1 MLRHCNSI
9 SGLSRPL
16 PHPYCSPC
24 YSAAALSG
32 LQVHKI
38 TVFATTPA
46 SHPPFLQT
54 TAKFTSLK
62 NVILCRSYHT
72 CLRNHK
78 SAIKPS
84 IDQLPDPEHEHHSG
98 SILNVRTEVDFRP
111 WWVWPRSWPR
121 LNDYAI
127 LSQNSEFL
135 KHLQCLVS
143 YVGIN
148 RQLCRLPIHRKVRL
162 TNLMLSDEE
171 PCLGLNS
178 VCDLLQVGGVMPF
191 HA

>member
-1 MLRHCNSI
+1 MTHCIFQLSQRAGPDLCTWDNQKSDFLPFFSFFKMILRHNPACASDLVQVLRHCNSI

-62 NVILCRSYHT
+62 NVILCDSYHI
-72 CLRNHK
+72 CLRDHK

-111 WWVWPRSWPR
+111 
-121 LNDYAI
+121 
-127 LSQNSEFL
+127 
-135 KHLQCLVS
+135 
-143 YVGIN
+143 
-148 RQLCRLPIHRKVRL
+148 
-162 TNLMLSDEE
+162 
-171 PCLGLNS
+171 
-178 VCDLLQVGGVMPF
+178 
-191 HA
+191 

>member
-1 MLRHCNSI
+1 MLVRLGKLLDGEEKSKKDDIDIGVHDGSGALYNSI

-46 SHPPFLQT
+46 SHPLFLQT

-62 NVILCRSYHT
+62 NVILCSSYHI
-72 CLRNHK
+72 CLRSHK

-98 SILNVRTEVDFRP
+98 SILNVRTGVDFRP
-111 WWVWPRSWPR
+111 
-121 LNDYAI
+121 
-127 LSQNSEFL
+127 
-135 KHLQCLVS
+135 
-143 YVGIN
+143 
-148 RQLCRLPIHRKVRL
+148 
-162 TNLMLSDEE
+162 
-171 PCLGLNS
+171 
-178 VCDLLQVGGVMPF
+178 
-191 HA
+191 